1 MQIQINTD
9 HNISGQDALT
19 TNISNTV
26 EDALS
31 RFSDHITRIEVHL
44 SDANSA
50 RKGGNDDMR
59 CLIEARL
66 KGQQPIAVTEHAAT
80 VGVAVGNATGKLS
93 RLIENTLGRLRDKN
107 NRAKQPISKE
117 AGLPD

>member
-9 HNISGQDALT
+9 SNISGQVEVT
-19 TNISNTV
+19 TNISNAV

-31 RFSDHITRIEVHL
+31 RFSDQITRIEVHL

-66 KGQQPIAVTEHAAT
+66 KGRQPIAVTENAAT
-80 VGVAVGNATGKLS
+80 ISLAVDNAVDKLG

-107 NRAKQPISKE
+107 NRTAKPISIE
-117 AGLPD
+117 AGVSD

>member
-44 SDANSA
+44 SDSNSA
-50 RKGGNDDMR
+50 RKGGNDDIR

-80 VGVAVGNATGKLS
+80 VGLAVDNAAGKLS

-107 NRAKQPISKE
+107 NRVAPPVSIE
-117 AGLPD
+117 AGQSD

>member
-9 HNISGQDALT
+9 SNISGQDELT
-19 TNISNTV
+19 TNITNTV

-31 RFSDHITRIEVHL
+31 RFSDQITRIEVHL
-44 SDANSA
+44 SDANSS

-80 VGVAVGNATGKLS
+80 IGLAVDKATGKLS

-107 NRAKQPISKE
+107 NRAAKPTSIEAEQP
-117 AGLPD
+117 D